1 MHPANTATA
10 TGTQGILSEGREQR
24 HDQGKQA
31 SKRPV
36 LDRPQT
42 RIDESHHPRRQLP
55 DSSHHAS
62 SRKYG
67 PSKEPPSAPPK
78 SSPSPQFDVPQAD
91 LLEAGW
97 PLLSQLAGRQGETRW
112 GETQPGPSR
121 THKRHQTAQSR
132 HAQTRAVKIPSGT
145 SDCLLKFR
153 CCSNH
158 PPRSVSVVPTRGP
171 LRTPQTRSIPRHQIH
186 FAMVHGSFQKLGIRH
201 LRTRLGEEH
210 GRGSG
215 PLLAVGVATASRR
228 VKQPPGHSWAGGPF
242 FSRPAQTDA
251 TLSLLYHMA

>member
-1 MHPANTATA
+1 MIRPSKRDFPHGFCAWGNRDQCIPRPRPQP
-10 TGTQGILSEGREQR
+10 QGHRESFRRDGNKR

-31 SKRPV
+31 SKRPF

-97 PLLSQLAGRQGETRW
+97 PLLSQLAGRQGDTRW

-158 PPRSVSVVPTRGP
+158 PSPLGLGRTGTRTSAKTTNALNSPSPNPFRHGAWLFP
-171 LRTPQTRSIPRHQIH
+171 KTRYPSPKN
-186 FAMVHGSFQKLGIRH
+186 S
-201 LRTRLGEEH
+201 
-210 GRGSG
+210 
-215 PLLAVGVATASRR
+215 
-228 VKQPPGHSWAGGPF
+228 SW
-242 FSRPAQTDA
+242 
-251 TLSLLYHMA
+251 